1 MKIYKLYITSIIAL
15 SALFAACNDSDSF
28 DNKTFINSSSL
39 KEEVLIKRGIDV
51 VEKTLQ
57 ASVAQPEASD
67 IKIVYKADASKVDK
81 YNSLY
86 KDHAMLLPSDNYTI
100 TEPEAVI
107 KAGSVL
113 SSEVKIVFKN
123 LSTLNEDSVYVLP
136 VSIDNVSVVGI
147 LESKQTT
154 YYVVK
159 GAALINTVADIEKNN
174 LSINWAK
181 PDVCNN
187 LSQVTMEA
195 LFRARDYD
203 RLISTVMGIEG
214 RFLIRLGDANF
225 PPSQVQIATSR
236 GNYPDADSNKAL
248 PTNEWIHMAMTYDSG
263 TNTMKIYINGKV
275 QSSVTTQS
283 IGTINLG
290 VGGADG
296 FYIGRSYADDR
307 YLAGEIAEC
316 RIWNTVRTQEEIAN
330 NSYYIDPESPGLVAY
345 WKFDDGDGNIVKDH
359 TSNGN
364 NAVAKNA
371 LKWNSVSLPEKSK

>member
-187 LSQVTMEA
+187 
-195 LFRARDYD
+195 
-203 RLISTVMGIEG
+203 
-214 RFLIRLGDANF
+214 
-225 PPSQVQIATSR
+225 
-236 GNYPDADSNKAL
+236 
-248 PTNEWIHMAMTYDSG
+248 
-263 TNTMKIYINGKV
+263 
-275 QSSVTTQS
+275 
-283 IGTINLG
+283 
-290 VGGADG
+290 
-296 FYIGRSYADDR
+296 
-307 YLAGEIAEC
+307 
-316 RIWNTVRTQEEIAN
+316 
-330 NSYYIDPESPGLVAY
+330 
-345 WKFDDGDGNIVKDH
+345 
-359 TSNGN
+359 
-364 NAVAKNA
+364 
-371 LKWNSVSLPEKSK
+371 